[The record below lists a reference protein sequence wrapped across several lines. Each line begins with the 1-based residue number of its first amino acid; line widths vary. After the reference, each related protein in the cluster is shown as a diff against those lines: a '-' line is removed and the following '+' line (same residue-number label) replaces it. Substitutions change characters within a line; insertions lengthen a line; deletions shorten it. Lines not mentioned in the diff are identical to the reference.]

1 MASDKNKLHIICFA
15 LIAALCLIGD
25 SMLYVVLPIH
35 FQEAGLSSL
44 WEVGVILAVNRI
56 VRLPL
61 NPLVARLYGRIS
73 ERTGILAAIAIG
85 VLTTASY
92 GFMPGFAF
100 WIAARCLWGVA
111 WTLLRIGSLFCILR
125 LSDSGNRGHYTGVYN
140 GLYRLGSL
148 VGMLFG
154 GILADFAGVGFTALL
169 FSLVSAASF
178 IPALLFIPRGRFGG
192 EQAVAPGFGADFRA
206 VFSDLNACRLLL
218 AGGAI
223 ALVVPGVLASTLS
236 RLIAVHTGGGVELAG
251 LFVGAA
257 SLGGFFQALRW
268 SWEPWLAPLTGRL
281 SDKRYGRPRM
291 LFWVLCAAAVFLVLL
306 AAPLPLAL
314 WFCVLPGMQALATAL
329 TTLSDAALADAAA
342 LSGKRNLLV
351 FYAFIVDAGSALG
364 PLAAYALIEFFGV
377 DAAYIFAAAL
387 FFVLSLALRRRA
399 AGGTVQ

>member
-1 MASDKNKLHIICFA
+1 MAADKNKLHIVCFA
-15 LIAALCLIGD
+15 LITALCLIGD

-61 NPLVARLYGRIS
+61 NPLVARLYGRVS

-125 LSDSGNRGHYTGVYN
+125 LSSPGNRGHYTGVYN
-140 GLYRLGSL
+140 GVYRLGSL

-154 GILADFAGVGFTALL
+154 GILADFAGVSFTALL
-169 FSLVSAASF
+169 FSLISAVSL
-178 IPALLFIPRGRFGG
+178 IPALLFIPKGKSGS
-192 EQAVAPGFGADFRA
+192 EQAAVSGFGADFKV
-206 VFSDLNACRLLL
+206 VFSDPDVCRLLL

-223 ALVVPGVLASTLS
+223 ALVVQGVLASTLS
-236 RLIAVHTGGGVELAG
+236 RLIAVHTYGGIELAG

-281 SDKRYGRPRM
+281 SDKKYGRLRM

-314 WFCVLPGMQALATAL
+314 WFCVLPGMQVLATAL

-342 LSGKRNLLV
+342 FSGKRNLLV
-351 FYAFIVDAGSALG
+351 FYAFIVDAGAAFG
-364 PLAAYALIEFFGV
+364 PLAAYAFIEFSGV
-377 DAAYIFAAAL
+377 DAAYVFAAAL
-387 FFVLSLALRRRA
+387 FCVLSLSLRPQA
-399 AGGTVQ
+399 ARGTVR